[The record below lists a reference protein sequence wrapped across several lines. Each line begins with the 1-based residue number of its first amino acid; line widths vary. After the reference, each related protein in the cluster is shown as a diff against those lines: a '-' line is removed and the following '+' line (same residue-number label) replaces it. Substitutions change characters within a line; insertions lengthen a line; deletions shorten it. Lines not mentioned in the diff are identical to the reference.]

1 MDKKTFYVTT
11 PIYYP
16 NDNLHI
22 GHTYCTVAA
31 DAIKRFKTFQGYDA
45 YFVTGT
51 DEHGQKLETKAN
63 EMGYKNPKDYIDPI
77 VDSTKKLWST
87 MEIDYDAFV
96 RSTDPEH
103 EKNVQEIF
111 QKLYDKGD
119 IYKGEYEGFY
129 CTPCESFWAESQLG
143 ENHTCPDCGRPVHL
157 QKEESYFF
165 RLSKYREALLN
176 YYKENPTFIMPKT
189 REHEMVN
196 NFLKDGLEDLS
207 VTRSSFDWG
216 VKVPFDDKHVVYVWI
231 DALSCY
237 LTGSGYGTD
246 EDKFNKYWEHTTHLV
261 GKEIVRFH
269 TIIWPALLMAMDIK
283 LPEQVFGHGWI
294 LFDNDKMS
302 KSKGNI
308 YYPEPIID
316 KYGVDALKYFL
327 LREFTF
333 GQDGNFTREAFLNRM
348 NSDLANDLGNL
359 VSRTLSMIEKYNGGI
374 LKVPGELNDVDKDLE
389 GLALS
394 VADKVEANME
404 TFNFSQ
410 TLEEIW
416 KLIRRGN
423 KYVDETEPWIVAK
436 DEGSNRIDT
445 ILYNLAEALRIVS
458 VLLYPFMKNTSL
470 QIRDQLGLN
479 KEPVLEDARAW
490 GLLVP
495 DSKVEK
501 KGIIFPRVD
510 VKVEMEEMVLR
521 NNELIAAREAE
532 KKQAAADFLK
542 GGAKEA
548 DAKAPVEEEEEFPE
562 ITIDDFAKLD
572 LRVAKVLKVEDH
584 PNADRLY
591 LLHLKLGDTEK
602 TIVSS
607 IKEFYKPEDLEG
619 KSIIILNNLKPHK
632 FRGIESKGMLLAAQT
647 EDGKLTL
654 CTVMEEFEDGARVG

>member
-1 MDKKTFYVTT
+1 MEKKTFYVTT

-51 DEHGQKLETKAN
+51 DEHGQKLESKAN
-63 EMGYKNPKDYIDPI
+63 EMGYTNPKDYIDPI
-77 VDSTKKLWST
+77 VDATKKLWST
-87 MEIDYDAFV
+87 MEIDYDTFI
-96 RSTDPEH
+96 RSTDADH
-103 EKNVQEIF
+103 EKNVQDIF

-143 ENHTCPDCGRPVHL
+143 DNHTCPDCGRPVHL

-165 RLSKYREALLN
+165 RLSNYREALLN
-176 YYKENPTFIMPKT
+176 HYKEHPTFIMPKS
-189 REHEMVN
+189 REHEMIN

-207 VTRSSFDWG
+207 VTRSSFNWG
-216 VKVPFDDKHVVYVWI
+216 VKVPFDEKHVVYVWI

-237 LTGSGYGTD
+237 LTGVGYGIDD
-246 EDKFNKYWEHTTHLV
+246 EKFKKYWANTTHLV

-269 TIIWPALLMAMDIK
+269 TIIWPAILMAMDIE
-283 LPEQVFGHGWI
+283 LPKQVFGHGWI

-308 YYPEPIID
+308 YYPEPIIE

-359 VSRTLSMIEKYNGGI
+359 VSRTLSMIEKYNDGV
-374 LKVPGELNDVDKDLE
+374 LKARGEHQPVDRELE
-389 GLALS
+389 ELAVS
-394 VADKVEANME
+394 VAAKVEDAMDS
-404 TFNFSQ
+404 FNFSNS
-410 TLEEIW
+410 LEEIW
-416 KLIRRGN
+416 KLIRRAN

-436 DEGSNRIDT
+436 DEESNRIDSV
-445 ILYNLAEALRIVS
+445 LYNLAESLRIVS

-470 QIRDQLGLN
+470 QIRDQLGITEMP
-479 KEPVLEDARAW
+479 KLEEAYKW
-490 GLLVP
+490 GLLEAN
-495 DSKVEK
+495 SKVEK

-510 VKVEMEEMVLR
+510 VKVEMEEMVK
-521 NNELIAAREAE
+521 NNNDLILSREAE
-532 KKQAAADFLK
+532 KKLAAENFLMK
-542 GGAKEA
+542 NKPEEVDEA
-548 DAKAPVEEEEEFPE
+548 EEEFPE
-562 ITIDDFAKLD
+562 ITIDDFSKLD
-572 LRVAKVLKVEDH
+572 LRVAKVLKVENH

-591 LLHLKLGDTEK
+591 LLHLKIGNLEK

-607 IKEFYKPEDLEG
+607 IKEFYEPEDLEG
-619 KSIIILNNLKPHK
+619 KSIIILNNLKAHK